1 MMEMAKNGASRRVVV
16 DVDAMTFGVEIECT
30 LPNRYVR
37 AQRIQIGGYHRG
49 AELPAPF
56 PTGWTAQHDG
66 SLDAEPGFTAIEI
79 VSPVLKGTA
88 GLEEVLRVYS
98 ILNEAGV
105 QVNSSC
111 GFHVH
116 VGVRSV
122 LGTRASDEGLVVRW
136 VRRMLHL
143 VSVHELGLFAITG
156 KRSRLDNTY
165 CETIKRQWDQVLE
178 TTSRLETITRKVEYH
193 GERYHTLN
201 LCNLTGGKR
210 TVEFRLFGATLDGI
224 QALGYIVAALGIAHR
239 AAECGVAPQ
248 FDSHTPVVTRE
259 SCLAAVKALQSALAD
274 YGWPTGA
281 KRWGKAIRKAQ
292 LDAVQRFVA

>member
-1 MMEMAKNGASRRVVV
+1 MEMAKNGAERRVKV
-16 DVDAMTFGVEIECT
+16 DTDQITFGVEIECT
-30 LPNRYVR
+30 LPERYMR
-37 AQRIQIGGYHRG
+37 AQRVEIGNYHHGIQ
-49 AELPAPF
+49 LPAPF
-56 PTGWTAQHDG
+56 PAGWTAQHDG
-66 SLDAEPGFTAIEI
+66 SLNAAPGFRTIEI
-79 VSPVLKGTA
+79 VSPILDGMDGLNQVLT
-88 GLEEVLRVYS
+88 VFD
-98 ILNEAGV
+98 ILNAVGA

-122 LGTRASDEGLVVRW
+122 LGSRASDEGLVVRW

-156 KRSRLDNTY
+156 KRSRLDNSY
-165 CETIKRQWDQVLE
+165 CETIKRQWNQVLE
-178 TTSRLETITRKVEYH
+178 TTSSLETITRKVEYH

-224 QALGYIVAALGIAHR
+224 QALGYIIAALGIAQR

-248 FDSHTPVVTRE
+248 FDSQAPVVTRE
-259 SCLAAVKALQSALAD
+259 SCLAAVKALQSALTD

-281 KRWGKAIRKAQ
+281 KQWGKAIRKAQ

>member
-1 MMEMAKNGASRRVVV
+1 MAKNGASRRVDV
-16 DVDAMTFGVEIECT
+16 DVDAVTFGVEIECM
-30 LPNRYVR
+30 LPNQYVR
-37 AQRIQIGGYHRG
+37 RQGIEVGRYHHG
-49 AELPAPF
+49 LQLPAPF
-56 PTGWTAQHDG
+56 PTGWAAQYDG
-66 SLDAEPGFTAIEI
+66 SLDAISGHTALEV
-79 VSPVLKGTA
+79 VSPVLKGLA
-88 GLEEVLRVYS
+88 GLEQVLQVFT
-98 ILNEAGV
+98 ILNEAGAR
-105 QVNSSC
+105 VNDSC

-122 LGTRASDEGLVVRW
+122 LGERASDEGLVVRW

-156 KRSRLDNTY
+156 KRSRLNNTY
-165 CETIKRQWDQVLE
+165 CKTIKTQWDQVLE
-178 TTSRLETITRKVEYH
+178 TTSGLDAITRKVEDH

-224 QALGYIVAALGIAHR
+224 QALGYIIAAMGIAHR

-248 FDSHTPVVTRE
+248 FDNRDYAPVLLNCE
-259 SCLAAVKALQSALAD
+259 KMVKALQSALAG

-281 KRWGKAIRKAQ
+281 KQRWGKAIRQAQ
-292 LDAVQRFVA
+292 FDAVQRFVA